1 MKSQL
6 FPFHCLEICR
16 KTKYP
21 HERDH
26 VLLLIDYLQSSP
38 LGVIMTW
45 SAGEICTVG
54 FVSPFDPDPGSAVVG
69 CLVVGSVV

>member
-6 FPFHCLEICR
+6 FFFIVLTFVR

-21 HERDH
+21 DERDH

-38 LGVIMTW
+38 LGVVLTW
-45 SAGEICTVG
+45 SAGGICTVG
-54 FVSPFDPDPGSAVVG
+54 FVSPFDPNPGSAVVG

>member
-6 FPFHCLEICR
+6 FPFHCPEIVGR
-16 KTKYP
+16 QNILMKGI
-21 HERDH
+21 
-26 VLLLIDYLQSSP
+26 IDDLQSSP

-45 SAGEICTVG
+45 SAVGICTVG

>member
-6 FPFHCLEICR
+6 FLFI
-16 KTKYP
+16 
-21 HERDH
+21 
-26 VLLLIDYLQSSP
+26 VLRFVRRQNILMKGIIDDLQSSP

-45 SAGEICTVG
+45 SAGGICTVG
-54 FVSPFDPDPGSAVVG
+54 FVSPFDLDPGSAEVG